1 MPSNTEHLN
10 LYKVDPASDGSMTFN
25 IDSMMNENWDKLDE
39 YAQGLEQKLIVSY
52 THKRTDTI
60 HELTGEGN
68 NLKFL
73 ATANFEAGDTFT
85 VNGAPVEAKTVDG
98 QELTTGAFKT
108 GVVVEA
114 FLEGATLTFPFHAAA
129 DKLKN
134 TRTIGISG
142 GATGTATSFD
152 GSANITIP
160 VTALDVSKATAGTLP
175 VARGGTGATTAA
187 AALTSLGALPKAGGT
202 MTGNLVAN
210 NVAVGTKAVRN
221 IYAGTADMTA
231 GTTALTTGTVYLVYE

>member
-1 MPSNTEHLN
+1 MDMSGFVTPFEENEGVSRAGFNQRIEEINSVT
-10 LYKVDPASDGSMTFN
+10 PAQIGAAAGGTDGS
-25 IDSMMNENWDKLDE
+25 
-39 YAQGLEQKLIVSY
+39 AQ
-52 THKRTDTI
+52 
-60 HELTGEGN
+60 
-68 NLKFL
+68 
-73 ATANFEAGDTFT
+73 TAE
-85 VNGAPVEAKTVDG
+85 
-98 QELTTGAFKT
+98 
-108 GVVVEA
+108 
-114 FLEGATLTFPFHAAA
+114 
-129 DKLKN
+129 KLK
-134 TRTIGISG
+134 TARTIGISG

-160 VTALDVSKATAGTLP
+160 VTALDVSKATEGTLP

-231 GTTALTTGTVYLVYE
+231 GTTALTTGTLYFMYE